1 MALTGEHTVDIAAPI
16 EDVFAIAADL
26 QRAPEWQGSL
36 QSVTIEQRDGDGR
49 AVVVETV
56 SDAKVKT
63 IRSRM
68 HFAYRAPTEIEWTQ
82 EKGDVKSL
90 HGRWRFEDLGGDR
103 TRATYRLEVD
113 PGRILGMLVRGPAED
128 RVRQALV
135 DAAAEGLKARAE
147 A

>member
-1 MALTGEHTVDIAAPI
+1 VEIAAAI
-16 EDVFAIAADL
+16 EDVYAIAADL
-26 QRAPEWQGSL
+26 EQAPEWQGSL
-36 QSVTIEQRDGDGR
+36 QSVTILERDASGR
-49 AVVVETV
+49 AVHVETI

-68 HFAYRAPTEIEWTQ
+68 RFAYRAPTEIEWTQ

-103 TRATYRLEVD
+103 TRATYGLEVD